1 MIDIHSH
8 ILWDLDDGP
17 KTYQESLDMLKMAAD
32 SGTTAIVATPHANFQ
47 YRFQEAITQERVT
60 ELSRNAAAPGI
71 YAGCEL
77 HLSFENIHDA
87 LNHPARYTICS
98 GDYLLVE
105 FPEATI
111 LGMGRVLETFLDRGL
126 KPIIAH
132 PERHTLLRQINGEF
146 RQWIEMGCLVQLT
159 AQSLLGRFGRRS
171 EEAGWE
177 MISRGTAHFVAS
189 DGHDLQDRIPRLDQT
204 FDAVA
209 TRMGRDQ
216 AELLFVT
223 NPQAIISTESVCV
236 EAPAP
241 RRWYH
246 RGV

>member
-1 MIDIHSH
+1 
-8 ILWDLDDGP
+8 
-17 KTYQESLDMLKMAAD
+17 MLKMAAD
-32 SGTTAIVATPHANFQ
+32 SGTTAIVATPHADFQ
-47 YRFQEAITQERVT
+47 YRFREDITQERVT
-60 ELSRNAAAPGI
+60 ELSRNAATPAI

-77 HLSFENIHDA
+77 HLSFENIQDA
-87 LNHPARYTICS
+87 LNHPAKYTICG

-111 LGMGRVLETFLDRGL
+111 HGMGRVLETFLDRGL
-126 KPIIAH
+126 IPIIAH
-132 PERHTLLRQINGEF
+132 PERHMLLRQIGADF
-146 RQWIEMGCLVQLT
+146 RQWIQIGCLVQLT
-159 AQSLLGRFGRRS
+159 AQSLLGRFGKRS

-177 MISRGTAHFVAS
+177 MIRRGTAHFVAS
-189 DGHDLQDRIPRLDQT
+189 DGHRLQDRIPRLDQA

-209 TRMGRDQ
+209 TRMGREQ

-223 NPQAIISTESVCV
+223 NPQAVISAQSVCV

-246 RGV
+246 RGI